1 MSELTERSKC
11 VFQAKLAEQAERYDG
26 TTTITF
32 RFMCAYALFTRA
44 RVYIFVL
51 NWNHQIGSF
60 CSIIF
65 SFKMLCLYICKETN
79 TIAFSILTIL
89 LTQCRDDRG
98 FEETVRDSGYWV
110 DGTLKIAKI
119 ADTFEGLTTLL
130 KLRFFFALGH
140 FSLFFQSLSLSLR
153 ERLFVAHTCAY
164 THALLFSFF
173 TWF

>member
-26 TTTITF
+26 TTTVTF

-65 SFKMLCLYICKETN
+65 SFKHHAFKVAFIRAKKLTPLLSQYSQYYSHNAEMIVALKKLCG
-79 TIAFSILTIL
+79 IADIEL
-89 LTQCRDDRG
+89 
-98 FEETVRDSGYWV
+98 TVR
-110 DGTLKIAKI
+110 
-119 ADTFEGLTTLL
+119 
-130 KLRFFFALGH
+130 
-140 FSLFFQSLSLSLR
+140 
-153 ERLFVAHTCAY
+153 
-164 THALLFSFF
+164 
-173 TWF
+173 

>member
-32 RFMCAYALFTRA
+32 RFMCACALFTRA

-65 SFKMLCLYICKETN
+65 SFKRASFGCVYTCKETN
-79 TIAFSILTIL
+79 TVLSQYSQYYSHNAEMIVALKKLCGIADIEL
-89 LTQCRDDRG
+89 
-98 FEETVRDSGYWV
+98 TVR
-110 DGTLKIAKI
+110 KNCKNC
-119 ADTFEGLTTLL
+119 
-130 KLRFFFALGH
+130 RH
-140 FSLFFQSLSLSLR
+140 F
-153 ERLFVAHTCAY
+153 
-164 THALLFSFF
+164 
-173 TWF
+173 

>member
-1 MSELTERSKC
+1 MIKLPSDKRRPKDSSIAIPLYEKLLLLLLLENSELGFNTLNSFCPVFFSLFIPHYSRSFDTMSELTERSKC

-65 SFKMLCLYICKETN
+65 SFKRASFGCVYTCKETN

-98 FEETVRDSGYWV
+98 FEETVRDSGY
-110 DGTLKIAKI
+110 
-119 ADTFEGLTTLL
+119 
-130 KLRFFFALGH
+130 
-140 FSLFFQSLSLSLR
+140 
-153 ERLFVAHTCAY
+153 
-164 THALLFSFF
+164 
-173 TWF
+173 

>member
-26 TTTITF
+26 TTTVTF

-65 SFKMLCLYICKETN
+65 SFKHHAFKVAFIRAKKLTNVLSQYSQYYSHNAEMIVALKKLCG
-79 TIAFSILTIL
+79 IADIEL
-89 LTQCRDDRG
+89 
-98 FEETVRDSGYWV
+98 TVR
-110 DGTLKIAKI
+110 
-119 ADTFEGLTTLL
+119 
-130 KLRFFFALGH
+130 
-140 FSLFFQSLSLSLR
+140 
-153 ERLFVAHTCAY
+153 
-164 THALLFSFF
+164 
-173 TWF
+173 

>member
-65 SFKMLCLYICKETN
+65 SFKHASFGCVYTCKETN
-79 TIAFSILTIL
+79 TLLSQYSQYYSHNAEMIVALKKLCGIADIEL
-89 LTQCRDDRG
+89 
-98 FEETVRDSGYWV
+98 TVR
-110 DGTLKIAKI
+110 
-119 ADTFEGLTTLL
+119 
-130 KLRFFFALGH
+130 
-140 FSLFFQSLSLSLR
+140 
-153 ERLFVAHTCAY
+153 
-164 THALLFSFF
+164 
-173 TWF
+173 